1 MVKVSKKAGD
11 PAMYDA
17 VEKQKLIKKEL
28 NKIKKLYA
36 EMDEKKKKS
45 VEKLADN
52 AAWMAVSLEE
62 LRQQID
68 DEGYEETYQ
77 NGANQRGKK
86 DSIAVKNYN
95 TIIKNYTA
103 TIKLLLDQLPG
114 QPPQQTGDK
123 LAQFL
128 MKK

>member
-1 MVKVSKKAGD
+1 
-11 PAMYDA
+11 MYEA
-17 VEKQKLIKKEL
+17 SEKQKLIKKEL

-36 EMDEKKKKS
+36 DMDGNVKKS
-45 VEKLADN
+45 VEKLAEN

-68 DEGYEETYQ
+68 EEGYEEVYQ
-77 NGANQRGKK
+77 NGANQCGKK

-95 TIIKNYTA
+95 TIIKNYNA
-103 TIKLLLDQLPG
+103 TIKLLMDQLPEH
-114 QPPQQTGDK
+114 QQSQTGDA

-128 MKK
+128 LKT